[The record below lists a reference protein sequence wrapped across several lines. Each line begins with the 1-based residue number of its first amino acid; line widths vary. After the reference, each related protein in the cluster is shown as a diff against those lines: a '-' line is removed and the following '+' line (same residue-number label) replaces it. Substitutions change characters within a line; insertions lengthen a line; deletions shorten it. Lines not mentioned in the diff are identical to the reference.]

1 MDALLLHRI
10 HFAFTITFHYLF
22 PQLTMGLTLLI
33 VILKTIGLT
42 RGDERYNHAA
52 RFWAKILAINFV
64 LGVVTGIPMEFQ
76 FGTNWSQ
83 FARRTGGVIGQP
95 LAMEGV
101 FSFFLESTFL
111 GLFLFGE
118 KRLSKWAHWGAAF
131 MVFVG
136 SWISG
141 FFIIVTDAWMQ
152 HPVAYRLLP
161 NGTFELTSFWGL
173 LMNPW
178 AWLQYAHNMCG
189 SVVTAAFVMSAVGAF
204 YVLSKGNRENV
215 HASLGFEKR
224 HEAWEFLTRNA
235 EYGQLFLR
243 VGVIAGLL
251 SCVMMIFP
259 TGDLHGRYVA
269 KYQPAAIAGMEG
281 LFRTQKGA
289 PVVLMGQPDIEQ
301 QRIDNPL
308 AVNDVLSFL
317 IYGTTAAE
325 VKGLD
330 QVPRDQWPTTLPL
343 LFYSYHIMA
352 GLGTYFVL
360 LMVVAALLLWR
371 GKLFSTSWILW
382 PILLSFPLPYIANT
396 AGWMTAE
403 IGRQPWIVY
412 GLLRTAQGYST
423 HVSAGNSLFTL
434 LGFLGMYS
442 LLSVL
447 WIVVVYR
454 IIEAG
459 PGSPESPGEPLATE
473 PQSTP
478 EGINA

>member
-1 MDALLLHRI
+1 MDVLLLHRI
-10 HFAFTITFHYLF
+10 HFAFTVTFHYLF
-22 PQLTMGLTLLI
+22 PQLTMGVALLI
-33 VILKTIGLT
+33 VVLKTVGLI
-42 RGDERYNHAA
+42 RGDERYSQAS
-52 RFWAKILAINFV
+52 RFWARILAINFV

-76 FGTNWSQ
+76 FGTNWSE

-95 LAMEGV
+95 LAMEGI

-118 KRLSKWAHWGAAF
+118 KRLSRWQHWGAAF

-141 FFIIVTDAWMQ
+141 FFIVVTDAWMQ
-152 HPVAYRLLP
+152 HPVAYRLMP

-173 LMNPW
+173 LLNPW
-178 AWLQYAHNMCG
+178 AWLQYAHTMCG

-204 YVLSKGNRENV
+204 YVID
-215 HASLGFEKR
+215 KR
-224 HEAWEFLTRNA
+224 SVEA
-235 EYGQLFLR
+235 GKLFLR

-251 SCVMMIFP
+251 SCIAQIFP

-269 KYQPAAIAGMEG
+269 RYQPAAIAGMEG
-281 LFRTQKGA
+281 LFRTQTGA
-289 PVVLMGQPDIEQ
+289 PIVLLGQPDMEQ

-317 IYGTTAAE
+317 AYGTTAAQ

-330 QVPRDQWPTTLPL
+330 QFPRDQWPTTLPL
-343 LFYSYHIMA
+343 LYYSYHIMA

-360 LMVVAALLLWR
+360 LMAIAAVLLWR
-371 GKLFSTSWILW
+371 GKLYSSGWILW

-403 IGRQPWIVY
+403 IGRQPWVVY
-412 GLLRTAQGYST
+412 GLMRTADGYSKY
-423 HVSAGNSLFTL
+423 VSAGNSLVTL
-434 LGFLGMYS
+434 LGFMGMYS

-447 WIVVVYR
+447 WIVLVYR
-454 IIEAG
+454 IIESG
-459 PGSPESPGEPLATE
+459 PTAIEPHSDPKAIT
-473 PQSTP
+473 
-478 EGINA
+478 A